1 MAGAR
6 QGGRG
11 GERSRTAVV
20 EPVVAPLEGAR
31 ALTSAEP
38 SPGLLTLR
46 AEDRLPHAL
55 NPAPGGGAA
64 GQAAADGAAEAGV
77 KTAAGDA
84 RTSRADRRRG
94 WRGSRAGQRR
104 RFSGLGG
111 RLFLLVFLF
120 GLAALALEYVG
131 KPVKMPVW
139 VVAEVEARLNRAL
152 AGALP
157 DGALSVGGIEM
168 TLGDDW
174 VPRFLMDDLRL
185 LQPGGRTLLA
195 LPETYLSLD
204 PAGLLQGQL
213 RARSLRIVGARIAI
227 HRDRDGHFDIA
238 LGGGQGPRIDTLAA
252 LFATFDRAFA
262 LPALTHLRGVEVEA
276 LSLSLT
282 DQRAGKT
289 WEVGDGHLSIEN
301 RPAELAA
308 QLSMSLVAG
317 GSAPAHAVFTAV
329 AAKGTG
335 SARISAQVD
344 RVAAV
349 DLAAQ
354 TPLLSWLGVL
364 DAPISGRIAATID
377 TKGIEALD
385 GSLDIA
391 AGALKPSAKTT
402 PIAFDK
408 ASLSLGYDSA
418 AGRIIL
424 NELTVQSRT
433 LRLTSKGQS
442 YLVDE
447 QGKTITGA
455 LSGRRPAAF
464 LGQIQV
470 AGLSIDPAGLFAA
483 PVQFSQG
490 SADLRLRLDPF
501 AIDIGQVSLTDG
513 GEHLAASGQVA
524 ADEGGWR
531 VGVDLTLN
539 QISRDRLLSLW
550 PLQLVP
556 GTRSWVANNIRNADL
571 SDLHAALRIAP
582 GTEPRTE
589 LSYDFKDADLSFMA
603 KMPPVKGADG
613 YATIQGKT
621 YTQVVSHGEVT
632 PPEGGPID
640 VSGTVFAVPDITA
653 MPAVAHI
660 DLHMSGALTATLSL
674 LDQPPFFYLQKAG
687 QPVDL
692 GSGPTVVSAQITLP
706 LIPRVMPWDVDF
718 KVAAQV
724 SDFTS
729 EKVVKGH
736 VVTAPILRVAA
747 SPKGMTIA
755 GQGLLG
761 KVPFDVTLQQDFPVQ
776 LPPAEGEPD
785 HLTPASATAEPPG
798 PRLPEALND
807 PTANTPV
814 PAPGALPLPGTL
826 ALAAP
831 LVVPKVA
838 DLPPAAA
845 ASAAVPPARMTGRVT
860 LSQDAVSEFGL
871 GLPAGM
877 VTGQAQAEV
886 SLQLAKGV
894 PGQLR
899 LSSDLA
905 GMTLAI
911 PDLGWRKAPEAT
923 GRLETEIRL
932 GTPPQITRLDLT
944 GAGLAAQG
952 RVTLNAKGGLDVA
965 QFDKVTMG
973 GWLNGAVSITG
984 RGPASPVA
992 LAVTSGSIDLRK
1004 FPQNRSSGGSSSGSP
1019 LSISLQS
1026 LRVTEGI
1033 RITGFAGDFSL
1044 KGGFNGT
1051 FSGAVNGSA
1060 PVTGTAVPTRY
1071 GTAVRIL
1078 SPDAGLTMQAAGMFS
1093 SAHGG
1098 DLDMTLVP
1106 RPKSGEYDGQATI
1119 RRFRVKYGSVMA
1131 DLLSAISVIGL
1142 LDQLAGDGIVFEHA
1156 EAQFLITPTA
1166 IDIQKGSA
1174 IGASMGVSVEGLY
1187 HSDSGLLDLRGVV
1200 SPIYMLNG
1208 IGSILTRKGEG
1219 LFGFAYRLTGDADK
1233 PDVSVNPLSIL
1244 TPGMFRDLF
1253 RAPASTLTPP
1263 VPPPPGTQTAA
1274 PAAPNRGDK

>member
-1 MAGAR
+1 MAGAG

-11 GERSRTAVV
+11 DDRSKSAFARPA
-20 EPVVAPLEGAR
+20 GAGHPAQE
-31 ALTSAEP
+31 ALV
-38 SPGLLTLR
+38 LR
-46 AEDRLPHAL
+46 AEDRLPA
-55 NPAPGGGAA
+55 GAA
-64 GQAAADGAAEAGV
+64 TQEPAASGHPAAAGPATRKPVRSA
-77 KTAAGDA
+77 
-84 RTSRADRRRG
+84 RRR
-94 WRGSRAGQRR
+94 RA
-104 RFSGLGG
+104 GLGG
-111 RLFLLVFLF
+111 RLFLLIFLF
-120 GLAALALEYVG
+120 ALAALALEYVG

-139 VVAEVEARLNRAL
+139 VVAEVESRLNRAL

-174 VPRFLMDDLRL
+174 VPRFLLDDLRL
-185 LQPGGRTLLA
+185 LQPGGQTLLA

-204 PAGLLQGQL
+204 PSGLVQGKV
-213 RARSLRIVGARIAI
+213 RAQSLRIVGARIAVR
-227 HRDRDGHFDIA
+227 RDRDGHFDIA

-262 LPALTHLRGVEVEA
+262 LPALTHLRTVEVEA

-329 AAKGTG
+329 AAKGSEAGAG

-354 TPLLSWLGVL
+354 TPLLGWLGVL

-385 GSLDIA
+385 GRLDIA

-418 AGRIIL
+418 AGRIVL
-424 NELTVQSRT
+424 SELTVQSRT

-442 YLVDE
+442 YLVDAD
-447 QGKTITGA
+447 GKTITGA

-470 AGLSIDPAGLFAA
+470 SGLSIDPAGLFAA

-513 GEHLAASGQVA
+513 AEHLAASGKVA

-531 VGVDLTLN
+531 VAIDLTLN

-589 LSYDFKDADLSFMA
+589 LAYDFKDADLNFMA

-613 YATIQGKT
+613 YAAIQGKT
-621 YTQVVSHGEVT
+621 YTQVVSHGAVT

-640 VSGTVFAVPDITA
+640 VSGTVFSVPDITA
-653 MPAVAHI
+653 LPALAHI
-660 DLHMSGALTATLSL
+660 DLHMTGALTAVLSL
-674 LDQPPFFYLQKAG
+674 LDQPPFFYLQKAA

-692 GSGPTVVSAQITLP
+692 GQGRTDVSAQISLP

-724 SDFTS
+724 AEFTS
-729 EKVVKGH
+729 DKVVKGH
-736 VVTAPILRVAA
+736 VVTAPLLRVAA
-747 SPKGMTIA
+747 SPRGLTIA

-761 KVPFDVTLQQDFPVQ
+761 KVPFDVTLQQDFPEQ
-776 LPPAEGEPD
+776 LPPKEGEPD
-785 HLTPASATAEPPG
+785 QLPAPAATATPPTTPG
-798 PRLPEALND
+798 PRVRAAQPDPGAIASAILPD
-807 PTANTPV
+807 
-814 PAPGALPLPGTL
+814 ALPLPGPLPEAQAGTPAVAQAL
-826 ALAAP
+826 GVPKLAA
-831 LVVPKVA
+831 VA
-838 DLPPAAA
+838 ESL
-845 ASAAVPPARMTGRVT
+845 AVPPARMTGQVT
-860 LSQDAVSEFGL
+860 LSQDAVEEFGL

-877 VTGQAQAEV
+877 VSGKAQADV

-894 PGQLR
+894 PGQLK
-899 LSSDLA
+899 LSSNLA

-911 PDLGWRKAPEAT
+911 PDLGWRKAPDAA
-923 GRLETEIRL
+923 GRLETEVRL
-932 GTPPQITRLDLT
+932 GSPPQITRLDLT
-944 GAGLAAQG
+944 GPGLSAQG
-952 RVTLNAKGGLDVA
+952 RVTLNAKGGLEVA

-984 RGPASPVA
+984 RGPSSPVA

-1019 LSISLQS
+1019 LSINLQS

-1033 RITGFAGDFSL
+1033 RLTGFSGDFSL
-1044 KGGFNGT
+1044 KGGFNGS
-1051 FSGAVNGSA
+1051 FGGMVNGAA
-1060 PVTGTAVPTRY
+1060 PVTGSAVPMRY
-1071 GTAVRIL
+1071 GTAVRVV
-1078 SPDAGLTMQAAGMFS
+1078 SADAGLAMQAAGMFS

-1098 DLDMTLVP
+1098 DLDMTLIP
-1106 RPKSGEYDGQATI
+1106 RPKTGEYDGQATI

-1156 EAQFLITPTA
+1156 EAQFLITPNT

-1208 IGSILTRKGEG
+1208 IGAILTRKGEG
-1219 LFGFAYRLTGDADK
+1219 LFGFAYRLTGDANK

-1274 PAAPNRGDK
+1274 PAAPNGGDR